1 MTYDSC
7 GQSPEQELAGKLAE
21 ARQLLQRGCELCP
34 TSEDIWLESARLQSP
49 ENGRA
54 ILARGV
60 AAIPTSVKLWLQVST
75 FLCPA
80 CYLLIFVVLPLLP
93 RRTAIN
99 CHEGSLSA
107 FGLRAF

>member
-1 MTYDSC
+1 MLR
-7 GQSPEQELAGKLAE
+7 GKLLGIEQEVAGKLAE

-60 AAIPTSVKLWLQVST
+60 AAIPTSVKLWLQVSHMQT
-75 FLCPA
+75 
-80 CYLLIFVVLPLLP
+80 LLLTLP
-93 RRTAIN
+93 R
-99 CHEGSLSA
+99 G
-107 FGLRAF
+107 GG